1 MVNVIHVTCM
11 VMSELRGITTVC
23 ATGYELQLIFL
34 TVGIIGVGIYSI
46 ECGRYI
52 KYLVLVLE
60 ICMVPAIIV
69 KGHVYHWKYHPY
81 ICLDLFKRG

>member
-1 MVNVIHVTCM
+1 MPLGTAFEFEILLGTNYN
-11 VMSELRGITTVC
+11 LF
-23 ATGYELQLIFL
+23 FL